1 MESKYAEWIQIYI
14 NLQPM
19 NGNKQNYQHWV
30 CNLRMLDVQISWH
43 FFSRMASR
51 RKSNGHMVMDQ
62 TDITWRCWNPKL
74 MNNRCWNVEAMTNFH
89 HNIIYTRILNNQ
101 NTINKMEII
110 CIFSKY
116 DVNTYGNTKLKT
128 HIYYISNTICIT
140 ASIYNKYIYIYLYKG
155 CDTHDMVYIYRN
167 NVIFTISNRRKCGS

>member
-1 MESKYAEWIQIYI
+1 
-14 NLQPM
+14 
-19 NGNKQNYQHWV
+19 
-30 CNLRMLDVQISWH
+30 
-43 FFSRMASR
+43 
-51 RKSNGHMVMDQ
+51 
-62 TDITWRCWNPKL
+62 

-140 ASIYNKYIYIYLYKG
+140 ASIYNNKYIYICICIKVVI
-155 CDTHDMVYIYRN
+155 HMIWYIY
-167 NVIFTISNRRKCGS
+167 I